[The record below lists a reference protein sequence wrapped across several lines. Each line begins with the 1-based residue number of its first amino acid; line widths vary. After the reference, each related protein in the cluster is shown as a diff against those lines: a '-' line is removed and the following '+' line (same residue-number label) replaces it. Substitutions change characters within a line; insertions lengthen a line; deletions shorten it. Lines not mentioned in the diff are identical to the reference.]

1 MISRVSRFMTTF
13 VSKYLPDPLIFAVLL
28 TFVTFICA
36 WGLTDSTPVDLVNMW
51 GNGFWNLLGFG
62 MQMALIVVTGNA
74 LATSPQIR
82 KFLSTIASIA
92 KTPAQGVVLVTFMG
106 SIACIINW
114 GFGLVV
120 VRCLQKK
127 SRGE

>member
-51 GNGFWNLLGFG
+51 VMALNLLGFG

-92 KTPAQGVVLVTFMG
+92 KHQHKVL
-106 SIACIINW
+106 S
-114 GFGLVV
+114 
-120 VRCLQKK
+120 
-127 SRGE
+127 

>member
-13 VSKYLPDPLIFAVLL
+13 VSKYLPDPLIFAVLR

-92 KTPAQGVVLVTFMG
+92 KHQHKVL
-106 SIACIINW
+106 S
-114 GFGLVV
+114 
-120 VRCLQKK
+120 
-127 SRGE
+127 

>member
-51 GNGFWNLLGFG
+51 GNGF
-62 MQMALIVVTGNA
+62 
-74 LATSPQIR
+74 
-82 KFLSTIASIA
+82 
-92 KTPAQGVVLVTFMG
+92 
-106 SIACIINW
+106 
-114 GFGLVV
+114 
-120 VRCLQKK
+120 
-127 SRGE
+127 

>member
-1 MISRVSRFMTTF
+1 MAFGI
-13 VSKYLPDPLIFAVLL
+13 
-28 TFVTFICA
+28 
-36 WGLTDSTPVDLVNMW
+36 
-51 GNGFWNLLGFG
+51 LLGFG

-114 GFGLVV
+114 GFGFGRWCDVCK
-120 VRCLQKK
+120 R
-127 SRGE
+127 SRAENKRQ